1 MHDEPTSTSD
11 HREYPAEEQATL
23 NDGNLEGGPLPARQ
37 QNDTE
42 VSPLPLQFQPP
53 TGSRT
58 NDLSLNHDHLP
69 SLDEEQRTALLGI
82 LGTAVDGKS
91 PSTCTTGAM
100 ENDGKDKDADGD
112 CNSVDN
118 DDDKGNTDTSEDDA
132 DIDVSPI
139 KFSSN

>member
-1 MHDEPTSTSD
+1 MHDGPTSTSD
-11 HREYPAEEQATL
+11 HHEYPAEQQATL
-23 NDGNLEGGPLPARQ
+23 NDGNLEAGPGPAGQ

-58 NDLSLNHDHLP
+58 KDLSLNHDHLP

-91 PSTCTTGAM
+91 PSTTGNM
-100 ENDGKDKDADGD
+100 ENGGKDNDVNGV

-118 DDDKGNTDTSEDDA
+118 DDGKGNTDASEDDA

-139 KFSSN
+139 KLSSNSD